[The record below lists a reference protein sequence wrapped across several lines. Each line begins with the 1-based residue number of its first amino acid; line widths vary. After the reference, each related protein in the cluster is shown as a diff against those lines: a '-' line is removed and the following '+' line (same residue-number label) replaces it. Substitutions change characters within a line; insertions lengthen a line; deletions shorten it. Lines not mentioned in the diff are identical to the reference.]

1 VNFCFAKVINFLPM
15 RYQKVCQSR
24 RLAFR
29 YTQILAKCK
38 KDALVSENLSELYS
52 NQRTLFGRG
61 SLDKLVPLLA
71 ARSQPTLL
79 FCGQSFLQGP
89 AYARLKA
96 GLNDHIIGYEI
107 VSHEASPAEIDGWV
121 ARWRGHVDRVVAI
134 GGGSVLDAAKAF
146 SAMVQHPLPTARYLE
161 KVGDTAVQPITLP
174 LIAIPTTAGTGSEV
188 TQNAVVTDQ
197 RDIQIKASLRHPVF
211 VPEVAILDADL
222 LKGAP
227 DRVLATCGID
237 AFTHLFEAYLSGKG
251 NLFTRQMAL
260 TGLRQFVQAWPALNR
275 EDAAGDAAREAMMMA
290 SWLGGVSLSSAG
302 LGVIHGIAG
311 ELGAIKPFHHGEVCG
326 RLLFPFLDL
335 LSDSE
340 QPLQRKLMAEL
351 HPQLFSETTDSPA
364 QFLKQWLQQQAITP
378 FWQDGPSLSRA
389 EVEWILAQANSK
401 NSLVNYSREQMQMMI
416 AQAWEITA

>member
-1 VNFCFAKVINFLPM
+1 M
-15 RYQKVCQSR
+15 
-24 RLAFR
+24 
-29 YTQILAKCK
+29 
-38 KDALVSENLSELYS
+38 SENLSELYS
-52 NQRTLFGRG
+52 NQQTFFGRG

-79 FCGQSFLQGP
+79 FCGQSFLQGL

-96 GLNDHIIGYEI
+96 GLNDQIIGYEI
-107 VSHEASPAEIDGWV
+107 VRHEASPAEIDGWV

-146 SAMVQHPLPTARYLE
+146 SAMIQHPLPTARYLE
-161 KVGDTAVQPITLP
+161 KVGDSAVQPITLP
-174 LIAIPTTAGTGSEV
+174 LIAVPTTAGTGSEV

-197 RDIQIKASLRHPVF
+197 QDIQIKASLRHPVF
-211 VPEVAILDADL
+211 VPEVAILDPDL

-237 AFTHLFEAYLSGKG
+237 AFTHLFEAYLSSKG
-251 NLFTRQMAL
+251 NLFTRQLAL
-260 TGLRQFVQAWPALNR
+260 TGLRQFIQAWPALNR
-275 EDAAGDAAREAMMMA
+275 EDTAGDAAREAMMMA

-335 LSDSE
+335 LSDSDH
-340 QPLQRKLMAEL
+340 PLQCKLMAEL
-351 HPQLFSETTDSPA
+351 HPQLFSETTHSPT

-378 FWQDGPSLSRA
+378 FWQEGPSLSQA
-389 EVEWILAQANSK
+389 EADWILARANSK
-401 NSLVNYSREQMQMMI
+401 NSLVNYSREQMQTMI
-416 AQAWEITA
+416 ARAWHITA

>member
-1 VNFCFAKVINFLPM
+1 M
-15 RYQKVCQSR
+15 
-24 RLAFR
+24 
-29 YTQILAKCK
+29 
-38 KDALVSENLSELYS
+38 SENLSELYS

-71 ARSQPTLL
+71 DRSKPTLL

-107 VSHEASPAEIDGWV
+107 VSHEASPAEIDSWV

-146 SAMVQHPLPTARYLE
+146 SAMIQHPLPTARYLE
-161 KVGDTAVQPITLP
+161 KVGDSAVQPITLP
-174 LIAIPTTAGTGSEV
+174 LIAVPTTAGTGSEV

-197 RDIQIKASLRHPVF
+197 QDIQIKASLRHPVF
-211 VPEVAILDADL
+211 VPEVAILDPDL

-237 AFTHLFEAYLSGKG
+237 AFTHLFEAYLSSKG
-251 NLFTRQMAL
+251 NLFTRQLAL
-260 TGLRQFVQAWPALNR
+260 TGLRQFIQAWPALNR
-275 EDAAGDAAREAMMMA
+275 EDTTGDAAREAMMMA
-290 SWLGGVSLSSAG
+290 SWLGGISLSSAG

-335 LSDSE
+335 LSDSDH
-340 QPLQRKLMAEL
+340 PLQRKLMAEL
-351 HPQLFSETTDSPA
+351 HPQLFSTATDSPA

-378 FWQDGPSLSRA
+378 FWQEGPSLSQA
-389 EVEWILAQANSK
+389 EAEWILARANSK

-416 AQAWEITA
+416 AQAWHITA

>member
-1 VNFCFAKVINFLPM
+1 M
-15 RYQKVCQSR
+15 
-24 RLAFR
+24 
-29 YTQILAKCK
+29 
-38 KDALVSENLSELYS
+38 SENLSELYS

-71 ARSQPTLL
+71 VRPQPTLL
-79 FCGQSFLQGP
+79 FCGQSFLQGA

-251 NLFTRQMAL
+251 NLFTRQLAL

-389 EVEWILAQANSK
+389 EVEWILARANSK

-416 AQAWEITA
+416 AQAWQITA

>member
-1 VNFCFAKVINFLPM
+1 M
-15 RYQKVCQSR
+15 
-24 RLAFR
+24 
-29 YTQILAKCK
+29 
-38 KDALVSENLSELYS
+38 SENLSELYS

-71 ARSQPTLL
+71 VRPQPTLL
-79 FCGQSFLQGP
+79 FCGQSFLQGA
-89 AYARLKA
+89 AYARLKT

-389 EVEWILAQANSK
+389 EVEWILARANSK

-416 AQAWEITA
+416 AQAWQITA

>member
-1 VNFCFAKVINFLPM
+1 M
-15 RYQKVCQSR
+15 
-24 RLAFR
+24 
-29 YTQILAKCK
+29 
-38 KDALVSENLSELYS
+38 SENLSELYS

-71 ARSQPTLL
+71 VRPQPTLL
-79 FCGQSFLQGP
+79 FCGQSFLQGA

-340 QPLQRKLMAEL
+340 QSLQRKLMAEL

-389 EVEWILAQANSK
+389 EVEWILARANSK

-416 AQAWEITA
+416 AQAWQITT

>member
-1 VNFCFAKVINFLPM
+1 M

-24 RLAFR
+24 RPAFR

-71 ARSQPTLL
+71 VRPQPTLL
-79 FCGQSFLQGP
+79 FCGQSFLQGA

-251 NLFTRQMAL
+251 NLFTRQLAL

-378 FWQDGPSLSRA
+378 FWQDGPSLSRP
-389 EVEWILAQANSK
+389 EVEWILARANSK

-416 AQAWEITA
+416 AQAWQITA

>member
-1 VNFCFAKVINFLPM
+1 M

-71 ARSQPTLL
+71 VRPQPTLL

-211 VPEVAILDADL
+211 VPEVAILDAEL

-389 EVEWILAQANSK
+389 EVEWILARANSK

-416 AQAWEITA
+416 AQAWQITA

>member
-1 VNFCFAKVINFLPM
+1 M
-15 RYQKVCQSR
+15 
-24 RLAFR
+24 
-29 YTQILAKCK
+29 
-38 KDALVSENLSELYS
+38 SENLSELYS

-71 ARSQPTLL
+71 VRPQPTLL
-79 FCGQSFLQGP
+79 FCGQSFLQGA

-251 NLFTRQMAL
+251 NLFTRQLAL

-389 EVEWILAQANSK
+389 EVEWILARANSK
-401 NSLVNYSREQMQMMI
+401 NSLVNYSHEQMQMMI
-416 AQAWEITA
+416 AQAWQITA

>member
-1 VNFCFAKVINFLPM
+1 M

-24 RLAFR
+24 RPAFR

-71 ARSQPTLL
+71 VRPQPTLL
-79 FCGQSFLQGP
+79 FCGQSFLQGA
-89 AYARLKA
+89 AYARLKT

-389 EVEWILAQANSK
+389 EVEWILARANSK

-416 AQAWEITA
+416 AQAWQITA

>member
-1 VNFCFAKVINFLPM
+1 M
-15 RYQKVCQSR
+15 
-24 RLAFR
+24 
-29 YTQILAKCK
+29 
-38 KDALVSENLSELYS
+38 SENLSELYS

-71 ARSQPTLL
+71 VRPQPTLL
-79 FCGQSFLQGP
+79 FCGQSFLQGA

-378 FWQDGPSLSRA
+378 FWQDSPSLSRA
-389 EVEWILAQANSK
+389 EVEWILTRANSK

-416 AQAWEITA
+416 AQAWQITA

>member
-1 VNFCFAKVINFLPM
+1 M
-15 RYQKVCQSR
+15 
-24 RLAFR
+24 
-29 YTQILAKCK
+29 
-38 KDALVSENLSELYS
+38 SENLSELYS

-71 ARSQPTLL
+71 VRPQPTLL
-79 FCGQSFLQGP
+79 FCGQSFLQGA

-378 FWQDGPSLSRA
+378 FWQGGPSLSRA
-389 EVEWILAQANSK
+389 EVEWILARANSK

-416 AQAWEITA
+416 AQAWQITA

>member
-1 VNFCFAKVINFLPM
+1 M

>member
-1 VNFCFAKVINFLPM
+1 M
-15 RYQKVCQSR
+15 RYQKVCQCPR
-24 RLAFR
+24 PAFR
-29 YTQILAKCK
+29 YTQILAKYK

-71 ARSQPTLL
+71 ARPQPTLL
-79 FCGQSFLQGP
+79 FCGQSFLQGA

-161 KVGDTAVQPITLP
+161 KVGDTAVQPIMLP

-251 NLFTRQMAL
+251 NLFTRQLAL

-389 EVEWILAQANSK
+389 EVEWILARANSK

-416 AQAWEITA
+416 AQAWQITA

>member
-251 NLFTRQMAL
+251 NLFTRQLAL

-335 LSDSE
+335 LSDNE

-389 EVEWILAQANSK
+389 EVEWILARANSK

>member
-1 VNFCFAKVINFLPM
+1 M
-15 RYQKVCQSR
+15 
-24 RLAFR
+24 
-29 YTQILAKCK
+29 
-38 KDALVSENLSELYS
+38 SEHLSELYS

-71 ARSQPTLL
+71 ARPQPTLL
-79 FCGQSFLQGP
+79 FCGQSFLQGA

-251 NLFTRQMAL
+251 NLFTRQLAL

-275 EDAAGDAAREAMMMA
+275 EDTAGDEAREAMMMA

-326 RLLFPFLDL
+326 RLLFPFLEL

-389 EVEWILAQANSK
+389 EVEWILARANSK

-416 AQAWEITA
+416 AQAWPISA